1 MGEPLTSGVSTPSE
15 QPNQDFSRSDPQ
27 TLQAYENQPPYL
39 QAEQSGIACG
49 HSIEP
54 VPMLARAPCDVGIES
69 SRNSAVICTVDR
81 KGGLT
86 DGYGGRGAT
95 QCGAVDI
102 VAGRMGPYVA
112 ARDKEGKPIKVNPN
126 FRVDA
131 ARVYVSQ
138 KSDIDEYFGLVDGKV
153 GNPIAASAVGI
164 KADEVRIVA
173 RGGIKL
179 VTGTDVRN
187 SRDYVVVG
195 TGGIDLIA
203 GNEEDAQQPLVK
215 GDSLVYALAGEGI
228 GADWKAGDNA
238 GLIGEIEKLR
248 EIVYSFLMYQR
259 DFNCAM
265 VTHTHR
271 TKFFGLL
278 SLPPIMA
285 SPITVKSITQQVA
298 QTELSIIAHQTSLS
312 TWGASTVSPVMSDT
326 YINSAYNTTN

>member
-1 MGEPLTSGVSTPSE
+1 MGEPLESGVKGTSE
-15 QPNQDFSRSDPQ
+15 QPNQDFSKADPQ
-27 TLQAYENQPPYL
+27 ALEGYLNQSPEL

-49 HSIEP
+49 PSIEP
-54 VPMLARAPCDVGIES
+54 VPMLARAAGDVVLEGT
-69 SRNSAVICTVDR
+69 RNSAVVCTVDR
-81 KGGLT
+81 PGGLT

-95 QCGAVDI
+95 QCGAIDI

-112 ARDKEGKPIKVNPN
+112 DRDKAGLPIKVNPN
-126 FRVDA
+126 FTVDA

-138 KSDIDEYFGLVDGKV
+138 KSDIDEYFGLVDGNV
-153 GNPIAASAVGI
+153 GNPAAASAVGI

-203 GNEEDAQQPLVK
+203 GNEEDAQQPLVL
-215 GDSLVYALAGEGI
+215 GDNLVTAFVGEGVD
-228 GADWKAGDNA
+228 ADWQKGENA
-238 GLIGEIEKLR
+238 GLIGEVEKLR
-248 EIVYSFLMYQR
+248 DILYSFLMYQR
-259 DFNCAM
+259 EFNSALAS
-265 VTHTHR
+265 HTHI
-271 TKFFGLL
+271 TKFFGTSTYPAFDAMPGVTKALIQET
-278 SLPPIMA
+278 S
-285 SPITVKSITQQVA
+285 

-312 TWGASTVSPVMSDT
+312 AQAASAFSPVVTT